1 MKARLWH
8 SPHNGG
14 PGVRGDVLYALVVI
28 ACCIAVMT
36 VGVSLGN
43 EIGRKAAFAEMAA
56 LAEDAYLRNQS
67 GQGDVFT
74 ACMIE
79 GWSQHDEFRREWAD
93 RKVGAN

>member
-1 MKARLWH
+1 MPKPLE
-8 SPHNGG
+8 SI
-14 PGVRGDVLYALVVI
+14 RGWVAPICAVFLLLALVTGI
-28 ACCIAVMT
+28 TA
-36 VGVSLGN
+36 
-43 EIGRKAAFAEMAA
+43 IGFEQGRESAFKEMAA

-79 GWSQHDEFRREWAD
+79 GWSQHDEFRKEWAA